1 MTLHAGETFAG
12 YTIVRQIGSGG
23 MGEVYL
29 AQHPRLPRQ
38 DALKILRPDIST
50 DHDFRRRFIRKADSI
65 AALPHP
71 NIVTVHDRG
80 EFHGQLW
87 IATQYINGL
96 DAAQLLRHH
105 HPTGVPIT
113 DATTIVTAIAA
124 ALDHA
129 HHHGLIHR
137 DIKPANILLTHP
149 DYTGTR
155 HTYLADF
162 GIAHPLFP
170 DDSVPDELIGY
181 RGPSAWQ
188 IAGITYR
195 QLDIWARTSLVV
207 PSIRG
212 AAGSGSQRLYSFRD
226 ILVLKIVKSLLDTG
240 ISMRNIRVAV
250 DHLRKHGVQD
260 LANITLLWDG
270 TGVYECTSAEEVV
283 DLLQGGQGMFGI
295 AVSGAMH
302 ELTRDIADFEHPNG
316 WTATNFTLGTIAYAA
331 PEQLLGK
338 ATDGRADQYA
348 LAATTHH
355 LLTGTTLF
363 PVTNPVA
370 AISQHLTETPPK
382 LSTRRP
388 ELAPLDAALTRA
400 LSKKP
405 DHRYPD
411 CTTFA
416 NALTA
421 ATTM

>member
-1 MTLHAGETFAG
+1 
-12 YTIVRQIGSGG
+12 
-23 MGEVYL
+23 
-29 AQHPRLPRQ
+29 
-38 DALKILRPDIST
+38 
-50 DHDFRRRFIRKADSI
+50 
-65 AALPHP
+65 
-71 NIVTVHDRG
+71 
-80 EFHGQLW
+80 
-87 IATQYINGL
+87 
-96 DAAQLLRHH
+96 
-105 HPTGVPIT
+105 
-113 DATTIVTAIAA
+113 
-124 ALDHA
+124 
-129 HHHGLIHR
+129 
-137 DIKPANILLTHP
+137 
-149 DYTGTR
+149 
-155 HTYLADF
+155 
-162 GIAHPLFP
+162 
-170 DDSVPDELIGY
+170 VPDELIGY
-181 RGPSAWQ
+181 RGPSACQ

-212 AAGSGSQRLYSFRD
+212 AAGSGSQRLYSFKD
-226 ILVLKIVKSLLDTG
+226 LIVLKIVKSLLDTG
-240 ISMRNIRVAV
+240 ISLSKIRVAV

-260 LANITLLWDG
+260 LANITLLSDG
-270 TGVYECTSAEEVV
+270 TSVYECTSAEEVV

-338 ATDGRADQYA
+338 AIDGRADQYA
-348 LAATTHH
+348 LAATTYH
-355 LLTGTTLF
+355 LLTGTPLF

-382 LSTRRP
+382 LSTQRPRTARNPRRHRR
-388 ELAPLDAALTRA
+388 LAPLDAALTRA